1 MDKNNYLK
9 TTIIKVFHH
18 TFLNFIRMWYTH
30 HMKGIINWICGKN
43 TQETH
48 SVNHSDMT
56 AVMRRV
62 DEQIGRAVTRLS
74 DR

>member
-9 TTIIKVFHH
+9 TSHYLSFPPHVLKFH
-18 TFLNFIRMWYTH
+18 RAWYTH
-30 HMKGIINWICGKN
+30 RMKGIINWICGKN
-43 TQETH
+43 TQKTH
-48 SVNHSDMT
+48 SVNHGDMT

>member
-1 MDKNNYLK
+1 MKNL
-9 TTIIKVFHH
+9 IKWV
-18 TFLNFIRMWYTH
+18 
-30 HMKGIINWICGKN
+30 CGKI
-43 TQETH
+43 TQETRGAAPA
-48 SVNHSDMT
+48 VNHVDMA